1 MSVKYPAKFTNF
13 NNRASVS
20 AREICPIQ
28 ETWWL
33 AHVEVPSF
41 FWENHFSRRR
51 TGAAWRETGGDEP
64 VEKRAYDP
72 TCGRP

>member
-1 MSVKYPAKFTNF
+1 MSVKYPAKFTNS
-13 NNRASVS
+13 NNRRRYPPRRS
-20 AREICPIQ
+20 AQ
-28 ETWWL
+28 FKKLGGL
-33 AHVEVPSF
+33 AHVEVPSIY
-41 FWENHFSRRR
+41 WENHFSRRR